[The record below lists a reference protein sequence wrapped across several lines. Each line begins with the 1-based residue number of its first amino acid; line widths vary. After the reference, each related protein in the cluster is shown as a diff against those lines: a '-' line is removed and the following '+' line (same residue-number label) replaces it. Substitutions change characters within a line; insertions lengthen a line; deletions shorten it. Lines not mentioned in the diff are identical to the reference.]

1 MITHINGVTVP
12 ASDPMHRFTGA
23 ALELR
28 VNEYA
33 REIERK
39 RARYERE
46 RKNIELLAWL
56 VDGRAEL
63 ARRMAHSCRQ

>member
-1 MITHINGVTVP
+1 
-12 ASDPMHRFTGA
+12 MHRLTGA

-56 VDGRAEL
+56 VDGRAEF